1 MSENI
6 RQIVGLRMLI
16 VTASASFLFGAV
28 PSVRLQLPF
37 AGITTNISKEAET
50 SAGAVSRPQ
59 GLSDFVS
66 LVKQL
71 SPAVVNVSTTR
82 ANSRT
87 RVSPSPFGQEDPFS
101 EFWKRF
107 FGGPLPRGPS
117 RQSTLGSG
125 FILDREGLILT
136 NNHVVEDA
144 KKIVVRLS
152 DKREFE
158 AKVMGRDPKTDIAVI
173 KIHAE
178 GNLPIATL
186 GDSDRLEVG
195 EWVLAIGNPF
205 GLEHTVTSGIVS
217 AKGRHIGAGPY
228 DNFIQTDASINP
240 GNSGGPLIN
249 MRGEV
254 VGINIALFSQGG
266 GNIGIGFAIPI
277 NLVKELLPQLKEK
290 GKVTRGWLG
299 VVTQRV
305 TPVIAESF
313 GLDNATGALVV
324 EVSKD
329 GPAEQGGMRV
339 GDVIIEFDGRE
350 VKESNDLPIIVA
362 RTPVGTEVSVKVLRE
377 GEEVVLSVTIGE
389 RKEKQLFA
397 SPKLERKLGLT
408 VQEVTPQ
415 IAESLGLEGTGGV
428 VVTSIEPGGPGH
440 EARFRPRDVILEI
453 DRQPIGDLK
462 DFRSAT
468 AKIKKGKSIL
478 FLIQRGGTTLF
489 LATKSR

>member
-1 MSENI
+1 LGSPLSSRSELSS
-6 RQIVGLRMLI
+6 R
-16 VTASASFLFGAV
+16 
-28 PSVRLQLPF
+28 
-37 AGITTNISKEAET
+37 GITTSISKAEGPVAAA
-50 SAGAVSRPQ
+50 SGLQ

-66 LVKQL
+66 LAKQL
-71 SPAVVNVSTTR
+71 SPTVVNVSTTR

-87 RVSPSPFGQEDPFS
+87 RESPSPFGQEDPHS
-101 EFWKRF
+101 EFWERF

-152 DKREFE
+152 DEREFE
-158 AKVMGRDPKTDIAVI
+158 AKVLGRDPKTDIAVI
-173 KIHAE
+173 KIQAE
-178 GNLPIATL
+178 VNLPTAPL

-228 DNFIQTDASINP
+228 DDFIQTDASINP

-254 VGINIALFSQGG
+254 VGINTALFSPGG
-266 GNIGIGFAIPI
+266 SNIGIGFAIPI

-299 VVTQRV
+299 VVIQRV
-305 TPVIAESF
+305 TAAIAEPL
-313 GLDNATGALVV
+313 GLDKATGALVV
-324 EVSKD
+324 DVSKD
-329 GPAEQGGMRV
+329 GPAEQGGIKV

-362 RTPVGTEVSVKVLRE
+362 RTPVGREVSVKVLRE
-377 GEEVVLSVTIGE
+377 GREVVLSVTIGE
-389 RKEKQLFA
+389 LKEKQLFA
-397 SPKLERKLGLT
+397 SPKRDRKLGLT

-415 IAESLGLEGTGGV
+415 IADSLGLEGTEGV
-428 VVTSIEPGGPGH
+428 VVTSIEPGGPGN
-440 EARFRPRDVILEI
+440 EAGFRPKDVILKI

-468 AKIKKGKSIL
+468 AKIKKGESIL
-478 FLIQRGGTTLF
+478 FLIQRGNTTLF
-489 LATKSR
+489 LAMKNR

>member
-1 MSENI
+1 M
-6 RQIVGLRMLI
+6 RTTVGLTI
-16 VTASASFLFGAV
+16 FIIAASISFLLV
-28 PSVRLQLPF
+28 SPLSLQSELSSR
-37 AGITTNISKEAET
+37 GITTSIGKAEEPVAAA
-50 SAGAVSRPQ
+50 SELQ

-66 LVKQL
+66 LAKQL
-71 SPAVVNVSTTR
+71 GPAVVNVSTTR

-87 RVSPSPFGQEDPFS
+87 RGSPSPFGQEDPHS
-101 EFWKRF
+101 EFGERF

-152 DKREFE
+152 DEREFE
-158 AKVMGRDPKTDIAVI
+158 AKVVGRDPKTDIALI

-178 GNLPIATL
+178 VNLPTAPL

-228 DNFIQTDASINP
+228 DDFIQTDASINP

-254 VGINIALFSQGG
+254 VGINTALFSRGG
-266 GNIGIGFAIPI
+266 SNIGIGFAVPI
-277 NLVKELLPQLKEK
+277 NLIKELLPELKEK

-299 VVTQRV
+299 VVIQRV
-305 TPVIAESF
+305 TPAIAEPL
-313 GLDNATGALVV
+313 GLNKATGALVAKV
-324 EVSKD
+324 LK
-329 GPAEQGGMRV
+329 GTPAEQGGIRV

-362 RTPVGTEVSVKVLRE
+362 RTPVGRETLVKVLRE
-377 GEEVVLSVTIGE
+377 GREVVLSVTIGE
-389 RKEKQLFA
+389 LKEEQLFA
-397 SPKLERKLGLT
+397 SPRRERKLGLT

-415 IAESLGLEGTGGV
+415 IADSLGLEGTEGV
-428 VVTSIEPGGPGH
+428 VVTSIEPGGPGN
-440 EARFRPRDVILEI
+440 EAGFRPKDVILEI

-462 DFRSAT
+462 DFHSAT

-478 FLIQRGGTTLF
+478 FLIQRGETTLF
-489 LATKSR
+489 LAMKSR

>member
-1 MSENI
+1 MC
-6 RQIVGLRMLI
+6 QIVGLRVLI
-16 VTASASFLFGAV
+16 VTALASFLFGAV
-28 PSVRLQLPF
+28 PSVRVQLSF
-37 AGITTNISKEAET
+37 AGITTNISKAAET
-50 SAGAVSRPQ
+50 SVGAASRPQ
-59 GLSDFVS
+59 GLADFVS
-66 LVKQL
+66 LAKQL
-71 SPAVVNVSTTR
+71 GPAVVNVSTTR
-82 ANSRT
+82 ADSRT

-125 FILDREGLILT
+125 FILDRAGLIVT

-152 DKREFE
+152 DEREFE
-158 AKVMGRDPKTDIAVI
+158 AKVVGRDPKTDIAVI
-173 KIHAE
+173 KIDAE
-178 GNLPIATL
+178 GNLPTAPL
-186 GDSDRLEVG
+186 GDSDQLEVG

-217 AKGRHIGAGPY
+217 AKGRRIGAGPY
-228 DNFIQTDASINP
+228 DSFIQTDASINP

-249 MRGEV
+249 MQGEV
-254 VGINIALFSQGG
+254 VGINTALFGRGG

-299 VVTQRV
+299 VVIQRV
-305 TPVIAESF
+305 TPAITESF
-313 GLDNATGALVV
+313 GLEKATGALVV

-329 GPAEQGGMRV
+329 GPAEQGGVKV

-362 RTPVGTEVSVKVLRE
+362 RTAVGTEVSVKVLRE

-389 RKEKQLFA
+389 LKEKQLFA
-397 SPKLERKLGLT
+397 SPKLERKLGLI

-415 IAESLGLEGTGGV
+415 IAESLGLEGTEGV
-428 VVTSIEPGGPGH
+428 VVTSIEPGGPGD
-440 EARFRPRDVILEI
+440 EAGFRSRDVILEI
-453 DRQPIGDLK
+453 DRQPISDLK
-462 DFRSAT
+462 DFRIAT
-468 AKIKKGKSIL
+468 VKIKKEKSVI
-478 FLIQRGGTTLF
+478 FLVHRGETTLF
-489 LATKSR
+489 LAMKSR